1 MHHLF
6 FKIQTMKPLLVTQCH
21 RPCNTYFLECK
32 KDEPVIVDS
41 DVAMIMVT
49 EGRFD
54 RVKGRKFEPLCSTEA
69 NSGDILLLGCEFV
82 NKAIVCI
89 PKPAF
94 LASETSSDSEQKAEN
109 ALPPGNIVI
118 RPIADN
124 GVMRPLSGNGVVRS
138 EDKAQQP
145 LDKENK
151 TRKSPAN
158 EAAIPSSGMF
168 VSRPL
173 VAEEPQKHPR
183 VEESPGFPQIKTL
196 LKTYG
201 DKVLSVCRQLLEGKT
216 VVIRYG
222 DFSLKAVIQQVK
234 LDTNAFIGRDKSYI
248 KLVMA
253 YTINNQPFVADHA
266 VFAAEFRKMINDKV
280 NTVGLSVWQRTFIWY
295 DNDSLGYN
303 LDKLIP
309 YNVRRFY
316 DENDIKDFLLNR

>member
-1 MHHLF
+1 
-6 FKIQTMKPLLVTQCH
+6 
-21 RPCNTYFLECK
+21 
-32 KDEPVIVDS
+32 
-41 DVAMIMVT
+41 MIMVT

-118 RPIADN
+118 RPLADN

-316 DENDIKDFLLNR
+316 DENDIKEFLLNR